1 MGEKSLWFTEGC
13 LHIAD
18 FAGFDH
24 MLFLLVLCTPYFSNK
39 HLKQLFWLITGF
51 TLGHSL
57 SLALSVFGFIK
68 LPSTWVELGIAITI
82 LITAL
87 MAILQN
93 AETQK
98 KSFWPTL
105 SLVVFFGLVHGLGF
119 STLLKSMLSDEATL
133 LQPLLFF
140 NLGLEAG
147 QILIVLGL
155 FAICWFLENKL
166 KVKLS
171 RQIKVYGLLAA
182 VVSLVLTWQRLQEII
197 I

>member
-1 MGEKSLWFTEGC
+1 MGEISLWFTEGC

-24 MLFLLVLCTPYFSNK
+24 MLFLLVLCTPYFGNK
-39 HLKQLFWLITGF
+39 QLKQLFWLITGF

-68 LPSTWVELGIAITI
+68 LPTAWVEMGIAITI

-87 MAILQN
+87 MAILHKEASEN
-93 AETQK
+93 KA
-98 KSFWPTL
+98 FLPTL

-119 STLLKSMLSDEATL
+119 STLLKSMLSDQVSL

-171 RQIKVYGLLAA
+171 RQIRVYGLLA
-182 VVSLVLTWQRLQEII
+182 VVISLGLTWQRLQEII
-197 I
+197 N

>member
-1 MGEKSLWFTEGC
+1 MGEISLWFTEGC

-24 MLFLLVLCTPYFSNK
+24 MLFLLVLCTPYFGNK
-39 HLKQLFWLITGF
+39 NLKQLFWLITGF

-68 LPSTWVELGIAITI
+68 LPSAWVEMGIAITI

-87 MAILQN
+87 MAILHKEE
-93 AETQK
+93 AENK
-98 KSFWPTL
+98 VFFPTL
-105 SLVVFFGLVHGLGF
+105 GLVVLFGLVHGLGF
-119 STLLKSMLSDEATL
+119 STLLKSMLSDQATL

-147 QILIVLGL
+147 QILIVLVL
-155 FAICWFLENKL
+155 FSICWLLENRL
-166 KVKLS
+166 KIKLS
-171 RQIKVYGLLAA
+171 RQIKVYGLIAA
-182 VVSLVLTWQRLQEII
+182 VVSLVLTWQRLQEILN
-197 I
+197 

>member
-1 MGEKSLWFTEGC
+1 MMEMRLWFTEGC

-24 MLFLLVLCTPYFSNK
+24 MLFLLVLCTPYFANAR
-39 HLKQLFWLITGF
+39 LKQLFWLVSGF

-57 SLALSVFGFIK
+57 SLALGVFGLVK

-87 MAILQN
+87 MAILQK

-119 STLLKSMLSDEATL
+119 STLLKSMLSDQGSL

-140 NLGLEAG
+140 NLGLETG
-147 QILIVLGL
+147 QILIVLVL
-155 FAICWFLENKL
+155 FSICWLLENRL
-166 KVKLS
+166 KIKLS
-171 RQIKVYGLLAA
+171 RQIKVYGLIAM
-182 VVSLVLTWQRLQEII
+182 VISLVLTWQRLQEIMI
-197 I
+197 

>member
-1 MGEKSLWFTEGC
+1 MGEISLWFTEGC

-24 MLFLLVLCTPYFSNK
+24 MLFLLVLCTPYFGNNQ
-39 HLKQLFWLITGF
+39 LKRLFWLITGF

-68 LPSTWVELGIAITI
+68 LPSAWVEMGIAVTI

-87 MAILQN
+87 MAILQKEASEN
-93 AETQK
+93 KA
-98 KSFWPTL
+98 FLPTL
-105 SLVVFFGLVHGLGF
+105 ALVVFFGLVHGMGF
-119 STLLKSMLSDEATL
+119 STLIKSMLSDQASM

-147 QILIVLGL
+147 QLLIVLVL
-155 FAICWFLENKL
+155 FAICWLLENML

-171 RQIKVYGLLAA
+171 RQIRVYGLLAV
-182 VVSLVLTWQRLQEII
+182 VVSLGLTWQRLQEII
-197 I
+197 N